1 MEPTRLKKI
10 SQKTYMNHVT
20 MAIIMNL
27 AGHFDLFVDWCVDTH
42 KRAYIGF
49 SSLGSLH
56 RVCFSQDYK

>member
-1 MEPTRLKKI
+1 
-10 SQKTYMNHVT
+10 

-27 AGHFDLFVDWCVDTH
+27 AGHFDLFVHWSVGTH

>member
-1 MEPTRLKKI
+1 
-10 SQKTYMNHVT
+10 